1 VAFLPKGCANL
12 VGDSEARPVESSF
25 YGIIYKQSVDKFVL
39 NSEEKNMT
47 NEKSK
52 PQPKDKPK
60 KTEAGF
66 MNSDSK
72 NKSTDSIKK
81 IV

>member
-1 VAFLPKGCANL
+1 LYKSQFIEN
-12 VGDSEARPVESSF
+12 SF
-25 YGIIYKQSVDKFVL
+25 YGIICKQSVDKFVV
-39 NSEEKNMT
+39 NSEEKNMA

-66 MNSDSK
+66 MNPDLK

>member
-1 VAFLPKGCANL
+1 
-12 VGDSEARPVESSF
+12 
-25 YGIIYKQSVDKFVL
+25 
-39 NSEEKNMT
+39 MT

-60 KTEAGF
+60 KTEPGF
-66 MNSDSK
+66 MNPDLK

-81 IV
+81 IL